1 MQLIGQ
7 PIKHGTFGKGVV
19 TGWNDTT
26 ITICFS
32 AGEKKF
38 LYPDAF
44 SRFLHLKDDA
54 MQREIQTLLRK
65 REAAREAERQAIQ
78 ESRQRDQHLRSLKIS
93 PQSQAVF
100 DIKPEE
106 YEALFSAWSVSTGCY
121 VSGYSKGEPRVPE
134 RLKPNSMCLLTE
146 CAAGQPEKERRI
158 IGAFMVEED
167 FLGRHCQDGIV
178 RAHPEYRLQLQ
189 PEEQIPFW
197 PYVVQE
203 PEKQRWGKTV
213 LKYMTNKIGEQ
224 ILFDLKEQLLRD
236 ESRECAEAFY
246 MLCLMWDSSS

>member
-7 PIKHGTFGKGVV
+7 TINHGTFGKGIV
-19 TGWNDTT
+19 TDWIDTT

-44 SRFLHLKDDA
+44 SKFLHLKNAA
-54 MQREIQTLLRK
+54 MQK
-65 REAAREAERQAIQ
+65 
-78 ESRQRDQHLRSLKIS
+78 
-93 PQSQAVF
+93 
-100 DIKPEE
+100 
-106 YEALFSAWSVSTGCY
+106 
-121 VSGYSKGEPRVPE
+121 
-134 RLKPNSMCLLTE
+134 
-146 CAAGQPEKERRI
+146 
-158 IGAFMVEED
+158 EED
-167 FLGRHCQDGIV
+167 FLGRHCENGVIH
-178 RAHPEYRLQLQ
+178 AHPMYRLQLRA
-189 PEEQIPFW
+189 EDQILFW